1 MYLLSGKL
9 DEATR
14 ALLQP
19 TDLDA
24 NNDDQGDFSVP
35 AYAQSNEATHG
46 DDDAENA
53 ERSKKVLNKLET
65 LLIKGDRAGA
75 VEYAMQEDLWAHALI
90 LSSCV
95 DKELWKKVVTSF
107 VERDLSASAVNMPRQ
122 DRFNVRGDKQSLRV
136 LYSLFAGSGVAS
148 GMRSCVYGSII
159 YIY

>member
-19 TDLDA
+19 ADLDV

-35 AYAQSNEATHG
+35 AYAQSNATTHG

-53 ERSKKVLNKLET
+53 ERSKKVLSKLET

-75 VEYAMQEDLWAHALI
+75 VDYAMQEDLWAHALI

-148 GMRSCVYGSII
+148 GMR
-159 YIY
+159 